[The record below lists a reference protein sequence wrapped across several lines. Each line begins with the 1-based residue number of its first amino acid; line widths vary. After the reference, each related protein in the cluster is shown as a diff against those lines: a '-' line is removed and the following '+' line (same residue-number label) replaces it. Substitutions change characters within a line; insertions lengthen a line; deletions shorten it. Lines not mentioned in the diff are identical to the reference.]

1 MLIIDAVLCGFR
13 VSFVRQLVLG
23 PPMAGTVDIDII
35 SGSVKGHVW

>member
-23 PPMAGTVDIDII
+23 PPMAGTVDIIY
-35 SGSVKGHVW
+35 GPVMGHVW